1 MKDRNEENI
10 AINIAQFIF
19 ALILLVMILFS
30 FIGCGTIKE
39 IPVQTIEKEI
49 IRDSLIYITDTI
61 TIEIPTEKIVQVL
74 PADTTSQIATSL
86 AFSEAKI
93 EKGIL
98 THSLEQKGQIQA
110 KIDTCYI
117 TKIKEKIVEKEV
129 PIEVPVEVKHTPKW
143 AWWSLIFNI
152 VIILLIAFKIYLK
165 TKGVS
170 LK

>member
-1 MKDRNEENI
+1 MKKKDESAKLAVNI
-10 AINIAQFIF
+10 TQFIF

-117 TKIKEKIVEKEV
+117 TKTVEKIVER
-129 PIEVPVEVKHTPKW
+129 EVPVEVEVIKYKRDN
-143 AWWSLIFNI
+143 IFWISIILNI
-152 VIILLIAFKIYLK
+152 VVILVIAFKIWVK
-165 TKGVS
+165 IKV
-170 LK
+170 